1 MIVVWCIWKEC
12 NAYIVQQQGAFD
24 HYVEGS
30 FFAQE
35 VKLHLYLLPQ
45 PLHPQMMNWLSSS
58 SAPSIALV
66 ITGIFSS

>member
-1 MIVVWCIWKEC
+1 MPIYFNNKVPSITTWK
-12 NAYIVQQQGAFD
+12 AL
-24 HYVEGS
+24 